1 MLNFKNL
8 KVWIEDSSLP
18 CGGIFCLGTYNMNM
32 GASETSNKILERL
45 QRKAG
50 VPGLLDVLSERLS
63 PSELTSLM
71 LEVYRRQA
79 QKRTLAQVLT
89 DYEQNRF
96 VRPSRVEVRGLLEWE
111 QVTLSSLPD
120 VFEPMEL
127 APVCP
132 IGTSSVLAGVNQH
145 WAVVTS
151 RNSEVVSDATNVL
164 ALEVASRRRQLLRDA
179 PRSSQAVHLAAH
191 HRLLRPQ
198 LFTGPHQLA
207 HFALFAL
214 ISGGRA
220 GSGSSFELQ
229 AIATHLHVHLTALR
243 AYLGSSL
250 VLRVVISDFSNRD
263 RLDAL
268 ESEVLVALRQNFENL
283 TCVIDS
289 ERSSGRGY
297 YSGFVF
303 QIYAHAGH
311 EELFLVDG
319 GEVNWTQKL
328 LANAKERLIISGL
341 GSERVVI
348 LARDA

>member
-1 MLNFKNL
+1 MTRASRN
-8 KVWIEDSSLP
+8 
-18 CGGIFCLGTYNMNM
+18 GGLFRLGTYNMNM
-32 GASETSNKILERL
+32 GASEASHKILERL

-50 VPGLLDVLSERLS
+50 VPGLLDVLSERFS

-89 DYEQNRF
+89 DYEQDRF
-96 VRPSRVEVRGLLEWE
+96 VRPSRVDVQRLLEWE
-111 QVTLSSLPD
+111 QVALSSLPD
-120 VFEPMEL
+120 GFEPLEL

-132 IGTSSVLAGVNQH
+132 LGTSSVVAGVDQN
-145 WAVVTS
+145 WSVATS

-164 ALEVASRRRQLLRDA
+164 ALEVASRRRQLLRDD
-179 PRSSQAVHLAAH
+179 PRSSQVVHLAAH

-198 LFTGPHQLA
+198 LFTGPHQVA

-214 ISGGRA
+214 VSGGRA
-220 GSGSSFELQ
+220 GGRSSFELQ
-229 AIATHLHVHLTALR
+229 TIATHLHIHLKALR

-250 VLRVVISDFSNRD
+250 VLRVVISDFSERD
-263 RLDAL
+263 RVDAL
-268 ESEVLVALRQNFENL
+268 ESEVLVSLRQNFENL
-283 TCVIDS
+283 TCVIDP

-297 YSGFVF
+297 YSGLAF
-303 QIYAHAGH
+303 QIYAQTGH

-328 LANAKERLIISGL
+328 LANAKERLVISGL
-341 GSERVVI
+341 GSERVVM
-348 LARDA
+348 LARDG

>member
-1 MLNFKNL
+1 
-8 KVWIEDSSLP
+8 
-18 CGGIFCLGTYNMNM
+18 MNM
-32 GASETSNKILERL
+32 DASEVSSKILERL
-45 QRKAG
+45 ERKAG
-50 VPGLLDVLSERLS
+50 VPGLLDVLAERLL

-79 QKRTLAQVLT
+79 QKRTPAQVLA
-89 DYEQNRF
+89 DYEEDRF
-96 VRPSRVEVRGLLEWE
+96 VRPSRVDVQRLLEWE
-111 QVTLSSLPD
+111 QVALSSLPD
-120 VFEPMEL
+120 NFEPLEV

-132 IGTSSVLAGVNQH
+132 IGTSSVIAGVDQH
-145 WAVVTS
+145 WAVATS

-164 ALEVASRRRQLLRDA
+164 ALEVASRRRQLLREDA
-179 PRSSQAVHLAAH
+179 RSSQAVHLAAH

-198 LFTGPHQLA
+198 VFSGPHQLA

-214 ISGGRA
+214 VSGGRA
-220 GSGSSFELQ
+220 GGGSSFELQ
-229 AIATHLHVHLTALR
+229 TIATHLHIHLRALR
-243 AYLGSSL
+243 AYLGSSM

-268 ESEVLVALRQNFENL
+268 ESEVFVALRQNFENL
-283 TCVIDS
+283 TCVTDP

-297 YSGFVF
+297 YSGLVF
-303 QIYAHAGH
+303 QIYAQTEY

-341 GSERVVI
+341 GSERVVM
-348 LARDA
+348 LARAG

>member
-1 MLNFKNL
+1 
-8 KVWIEDSSLP
+8 
-18 CGGIFCLGTYNMNM
+18 M
-32 GASETSNKILERL
+32 GASEASKKILARL
-45 QRKAG
+45 ERKAG
-50 VPGLLDVLSERLS
+50 VPGLLDALSEQLS

-79 QKRTLAQVLT
+79 QKRTPAQVLA
-89 DYEQNRF
+89 DYEQDRF
-96 VRPSRVEVRGLLEWE
+96 VRPSRVDVQRLLEWE
-111 QVTLSSLPD
+111 RVALSSLPD
-120 VFEPMEL
+120 LFKPMEL

-132 IGTSSVLAGVNQH
+132 IGTVSVIAGVDQH
-145 WAVVTS
+145 WAVATS

-164 ALEVASRRRQLLRDA
+164 ALEVASQRRQLLRQDA
-179 PRSSQAVHLAAH
+179 RSNQAVHLAAH

-198 LFTGPHQLA
+198 LFTEPHQLA

-214 ISGGRA
+214 VSGGRA
-220 GSGSSFELQ
+220 GGGSSFELQ
-229 AIATHLHVHLTALR
+229 TVDTHLHIHLTALR

-268 ESEVLVALRQNFENL
+268 ESEVLVSLRQNFENL
-283 TCVIDS
+283 TCVVDP

-303 QIYAHAGH
+303 QIYARTEH

-328 LANAKERLIISGL
+328 LGNAKERLVISGL
-341 GSERVVI
+341 GSERVV
-348 LARDA
+348 LARDGF

>member
-1 MLNFKNL
+1 
-8 KVWIEDSSLP
+8 
-18 CGGIFCLGTYNMNM
+18 
-32 GASETSNKILERL
+32 
-45 QRKAG
+45 
-50 VPGLLDVLSERLS
+50 LS
-63 PSELTSLM
+63 
-71 LEVYRRQA
+71 
-79 QKRTLAQVLT
+79 
-89 DYEQNRF
+89 D
-96 VRPSRVEVRGLLEWE
+96 G
-111 QVTLSSLPD
+111 
-120 VFEPMEL
+120 FEPVEL

-132 IGTSSVLAGVNQH
+132 IGTSSAIAGVDQH
-145 WAVVTS
+145 WSVATS

-164 ALEVASRRRQLLRDA
+164 ALEVASRRHQLLHDD

-214 ISGGRA
+214 VSGGRA

-229 AIATHLHVHLTALR
+229 TVATHLYIHLRALR

-250 VLRVVISDFSNRD
+250 TLRVVISDFSNRD

-268 ESEVLVALRQNFENL
+268 ESEVLVSLRQNFENL
-283 TCVIDS
+283 TCVVDS

-297 YSGFVF
+297 YSGLVF
-303 QIYAHAGH
+303 QIYAQTGH

-328 LANAKERLIISGL
+328 LSNAKERLIISGL
-341 GSERVVI
+341 GSERVVM
-348 LARDA
+348 LAQAG

>member
-1 MLNFKNL
+1 MEGFSFMAYLR
-8 KVWIEDSSLP
+8 
-18 CGGIFCLGTYNMNM
+18 CRYNTNM
-32 GASETSNKILERL
+32 GASETGKKILERL

-50 VPGLLDVLSERLS
+50 LPGLLDALTERLS

-79 QKRTLAQVLT
+79 QKRTPAQVLA
-89 DYEQNRF
+89 DYERDRF
-96 VRPSRVEVRGLLEWE
+96 VRPSRVDVQQLLEWE
-111 QVTLSSLPD
+111 QVALSSLPD
-120 VFEPMEL
+120 GFEPMEL

-132 IGTSSVLAGVNQH
+132 FGTSSVIAGVDQN
-145 WAVVTS
+145 WSVATS

-164 ALEVASRRRQLLRDA
+164 ALEVASRRRQLLRND

-198 LFTGPHQLA
+198 VFTGPHQVA

-214 ISGGRA
+214 VSGGRA

-229 AIATHLHVHLTALR
+229 SVVTHLQIHLTALR
-243 AYLGSSL
+243 AYLGSNL
-250 VLRVVISDFSNRD
+250 MLRVVISDFSNRE

-268 ESEVLVALRQNFENL
+268 ESEVFAPLRQHFKNS
-283 TCVIDS
+283 TCIFDS
-289 ERSSGRGY
+289 ERTSGRGY
-297 YSGFVF
+297 YSGLVF
-303 QIYAHAGH
+303 RIYAQTGH

-328 LANAKERLIISGL
+328 LGNAKERLVISGL
-341 GSERVVI
+341 GSERVVM
-348 LARDA
+348 LARNG